1 MFKRPEKKRNKNAR
15 RWTPTGPT
23 VQKDRCEVPWREWLG
38 GVVAPT
44 LDREASDIA
53 AITLVLRSLH
63 CKGNADAAPVSV
75 SYGPSDNSRRVTV
88 TNTIKKGQLELFPCA
103 PKSTKISKTSTH
115 PDRVAFHVQQICE
128 HAAVAACASKRGDGA
143 AATAKSAGGRAASTK
158 ESKALSK
165 DGVDGAASKT
175 GGDASTKGGGAAAES
190 YTYYLHPEYKLPEDV
205 TDASTEADAPGTRLW
220 RWYGDES
227 MYPFWAVERAT
238 DAWVQKTNTESKDGV
253 QLAFNVERKEM
264 TFNCVTVGAVQG
276 SSVAITVNVRL
287 PVLTNTHDMTA
298 GTRLLLEKAAKVNPE
313 KRKAETWK
321 TDVDAAAKAQKQ
333 EPSAKSKA
341 QAKTKATQKGGASTL
356 CVNI

>member
-1 MFKRPEKKRNKNAR
+1 MCTEIIEDIEDEHSSRPRGLSCATDMRACRSCGVCVEER
-15 RWTPTGPT
+15 RWCCRDGEICWWSCR
-23 VQKDRCEVPWREWLG
+23 VDKRV
-38 GVVAPT
+38 
-44 LDREASDIA
+44 
-53 AITLVLRSLH
+53 
-63 CKGNADAAPVSV
+63 KSV
-75 SYGPSDNSRRVTV
+75 
-88 TNTIKKGQLELFPCA
+88 
-103 PKSTKISKTSTH
+103 
-115 PDRVAFHVQQICE
+115 
-128 HAAVAACASKRGDGA
+128 
-143 AATAKSAGGRAASTK
+143 
-158 ESKALSK
+158 SK

-253 QLAFNVERKEM
+253 QLEFNVERKEM

-298 GTRLLLEKAAKVNPE
+298 GTRLLMEKAANTNAE
-313 KRKAETWK
+313 NRKAETWK
-321 TDVDAAAKAQKQ
+321 THVGAAAKAQKQ
-333 EPSAKSKA
+333 ESSAKSKA

>member
-1 MFKRPEKKRNKNAR
+1 M
-15 RWTPTGPT
+15 
-23 VQKDRCEVPWREWLG
+23 
-38 GVVAPT
+38 
-44 LDREASDIA
+44 
-53 AITLVLRSLH
+53 LRSLH

-75 SYGPSDNSRRVTV
+75 TCGPSDHSRRVTV
-88 TNTIKKGQLELFPCA
+88 TTTIKKGQLELFPCA
-103 PKSTKISKTSTH
+103 PKSSRISKTSTH

-143 AATAKSAGGRAASTK
+143 AATVENKLSKSAGRPTK
-158 ESKALSK
+158 ESCKALSK

-341 QAKTKATQKGGASTL
+341 QAKPKAAQKGG